1 MEYCYDNRFCHPG
14 IVILDTPLTTFREKD
29 ADTDEKDE
37 SVGKDIKMAVYDNL
51 ATTCKDYQVI
61 IFENEEP
68 TKDLKNKINYI
79 HFTGNDNVDR
89 QGFITD

>member
-1 MEYCYDNRFCHPG
+1 
-14 IVILDTPLTTFREKD
+14 
-29 ADTDEKDE
+29 
-37 SVGKDIKMAVYDNL
+37 MAVYDNL

>member
-1 MEYCYDNRFCHPG
+1 MWAWG
-14 IVILDTPLTTFREKD
+14 FREKD

-61 IFENEEP
+61 IFTMKHNLP
-68 TKDLKNKINYI
+68 GSQKSADYP
-79 HFTGNDNVDR
+79 H
-89 QGFITD
+89 QA